1 MDNKK
6 PCSKC
11 GKVHSC
17 RIRRGPRGYAGP
29 PGEQGL
35 PGEMGPPGER
45 GPRGPRGFM
54 GLEGIKGEPGPKGD
68 PGIPGPPGKDG
79 PPGSK
84 GERGLQGETGPPGPT
99 SGITEYAYI
108 FNVGEQ
114 RIHQE
119 EDISFDSNGILTSG
133 ISHKIGDAHIL
144 IEHDGV
150 YEIIYHVTG
159 KQANQLTLFANG
171 IETTNTTYGA
181 EDGYSQNIGI
191 QILELKAKTDLTLRN
206 HTSIPSHIDLVLH
219 GGGTQ
224 AGVNATITIKKLA

>member
-17 RIRRGPRGYAGP
+17 RGKRGPRGYAGP

-35 PGEMGPPGER
+35 PGEQGPPGER

-54 GLEGIKGEPGPKGD
+54 GLEGLKGEPGPKGD
-68 PGIPGPPGKDG
+68 PGPPGV
-79 PPGSK
+79 PGIR
-84 GERGLQGETGPPGPT
+84 GERGPQGETGATGPPGPT
-99 SGITEYAYI
+99 SGIVEYAYI
-108 FNVGEQ
+108 YNMGEQ

-133 ISHKIGDAHIL
+133 ISHTAGDAHII
-144 IEHDGV
+144 IEHGGV
-150 YEIIYHVTG
+150 YEIIYHVSG
-159 KQANQLTLFANG
+159 KQPNQLTLFVNG
-171 IETTNTTYGA
+171 IEATNTTYGV
-181 EDGYSQNIGI
+181 EDGNSQNIGI
-191 QILELKAKTDLTLRN
+191 QILELKANTDLTLRN
-206 HTSIPSHIDLVLH
+206 HTSIPSHIDLLLH

-224 AGVNATITIKKLA
+224 AGVNATITIKKIA